1 MARTCHGNAV
11 LCLSSAGIVPSSS
24 LTEKTMPRLWSCEVD
39 LIHLITTGRV
49 QGLLPAA
56 TCTQGESNTKSSL
69 KNECTKEK
77 KKNERTKGPRLR
89 QSGWVVTLA
98 VGHLFLIDLK
108 AQVAGCYRML
118 YVFLVFKEF
127 MSFAILVFWNYS
139 SHHWYKN

>member
-1 MARTCHGNAV
+1 MCTRVVT
-11 LCLSSAGIVPSSS
+11 SSYLYSGRKQHEKHS
-24 LTEKTMPRLWSCEVD
+24 L
-39 LIHLITTGRV
+39 
-49 QGLLPAA
+49 
-56 TCTQGESNTKSSL
+56 
-69 KNECTKEK
+69 
-77 KKNERTKGPRLR
+77 KNERTKGPRLR